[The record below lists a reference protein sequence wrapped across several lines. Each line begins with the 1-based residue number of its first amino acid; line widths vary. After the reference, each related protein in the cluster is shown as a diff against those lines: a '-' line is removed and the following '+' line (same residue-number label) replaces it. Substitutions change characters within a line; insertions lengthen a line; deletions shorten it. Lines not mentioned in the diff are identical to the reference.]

1 MFLQHRVSILH
12 ELLGRINAFFGAVL
26 PYPTILAVNFYTSRL
41 SVIKYWAAGRSG
53 IKFSFQLEITM
64 KSLALVIASMF
75 AAGVAFAQAPAKKEE
90 AKKDAPK
97 AEAKKDDKKAAPAA
111 APAKAEAKKDEKKP
125 EAKK

>member
-1 MFLQHRVSILH
+1 MLFWYQFHHI
-12 ELLGRINAFFGAVL
+12 AC
-26 PYPTILAVNFYTSRL
+26 TILAVYFYSPWFC
-41 SVIKYWAAGRSG
+41 VVKYCAAGRSG

-64 KSLALVIASMF
+64 KSLALVVASMF
-75 AAGVAFAQAPAKKEE
+75 AAGLAFAQAPAKKEE

-111 APAKAEAKKDEKKP
+111 PAKAEAKKDEKKP

>member
-1 MFLQHRVSILH
+1 MQHRLSILH
-12 ELLGRINAFFGAVL
+12 ELLGMINAFLVSVS
-26 PYPTILAVNFYTSRL
+26 PYCTILAVYFYSPRF
-41 SVIKYWAAGRSG
+41 SIVKYCAAGRSG
-53 IKFSFQLEITM
+53 IKFSFQLEISM
-64 KSLALVIASMF
+64 KSLALVVASMF
-75 AAGVAFAQAPAKKEE
+75 AAGLAFAQAPAKKEE

>member
-1 MFLQHRVSILH
+1 MQHRVRILH
-12 ELLGRINAFFGAVL
+12 ELLGTINAFLARVL
-26 PYPTILAVNFYTSRL
+26 PYPAILAVNFYIHQHSN
-41 SVIKYWAAGRSG
+41 IKYCAAGRSG

-64 KSLALVIASMF
+64 KSLALVVASMF
-75 AAGVAFAQAPAKKEE
+75 AASLAVAQAPAKKEE

>member
-1 MFLQHRVSILH
+1 LQHRFSILH
-12 ELLGRINAFFGAVL
+12 ELLAMINAFWRRVL
-26 PYPTILAVNFYTSRL
+26 PYPAILAVDFYTSGFY
-41 SVIKYWAAGRSG
+41 VVKYWAAGRSG

-64 KSLALVIASMF
+64 KSLALVVASMF
-75 AAGVAFAQAPAKKEE
+75 AASLAVAQAPAKKEE

-111 APAKAEAKKDEKKP
+111 APAKAEAKKEEKKP